1 MSINEHIST
10 NLTHY
15 IHSSNPQYAFLITGS
30 WGAGKTYY
38 IENYIENNSP
48 EAKKI
53 IKVSLFGL
61 IRTSEINERLFEQLH
76 PILGSKY
83 ARLAGKLVKGAISF
97 GVKLDLDSDNKP
109 ETALNTKLD
118 KFDVFDFFN
127 PAKSNDELILVLD
140 DIERSSIPLKDILGY
155 INELTDILNVK
166 VILLINEVEIDEI
179 QMDTYKK
186 FKEKVIGKT
195 FEVSH
200 DINEILDHLLE
211 GLYKT
216 KEYKLEILNIHSKSK
231 YKNIR
236 KLKQCISDFEYLCEH
251 INDDYLANSDYYSNL
266 VKTFFALSIEAKA
279 GTITESDLRKNK
291 PFRGLE
297 KADETSGKKDLK
309 SLYFSETQHLY
320 SGDIWADL
328 IFKCNLKD
336 INGHTLGLLYFVEKS
351 KSTTA
356 PWIKLWDFSNLENED
371 FTILIDDLKKEIEGH
386 EECDLRIYIH
396 KLSIAIYFSKNNLL
410 ELEVS
415 KIKALSEA
423 YADKYKNS
431 AHWREIKLS
440 GSVFSDGRGYS
451 YLVENDKDF
460 IEIKDSIINEN
471 SKSYEAGEVIR
482 QQEASEAIARFLRTS
497 NTDDIHKVLI
507 DTHQTTPILAQM
519 SPNDF
524 VERLIGAKNADI
536 KTISDTMHY
545 RYRDNVY
552 TNGFNNYV
560 YLESECAFWRES
572 QELLATKL
580 DTTYGLKKHILRLFL
595 EHVIPKFI
603 SLLSNTP
610 VSRV

>member
-1 MSINEHIST
+1 MSTNQHIST

-15 IHSSNPQYAFLITGS
+15 IYSSNPQYAFLITGS
-30 WGAGKTYY
+30 WGAGKTHY
-38 IENYIENNSP
+38 IENYIEHNAP

-61 IRTSEINERLFEQLH
+61 SRTSEINERLFEQLH

-118 KFDVFDFFN
+118 KFDIFDFFN

-166 VILLINEVEIDEI
+166 VILLINEAEIDEAQI
-179 QMDTYKK
+179 DIYKK

-200 DINEILDHLLE
+200 DIDEILDHLLE
-211 GLYKT
+211 GLYET
-216 KEYKLEILNIHSKSK
+216 KKYKVEILDIHTKSK

-251 INDDYLANSDYYSNL
+251 INDEYLANSDFYSNL

-279 GTITESDLRKNK
+279 GAIIESDLRKNK
-291 PFRGLE
+291 PFRTLE
-297 KADETSGKKDLK
+297 KTDETSGKKDLK
-309 SLYFSETQHLY
+309 KLYFSEVQHLY
-320 SGDIWADL
+320 SGDIWADI
-328 IFKCNLKD
+328 IFKCNLKN
-336 INGHTLGLLYFVEKS
+336 INNHTSGLLYFIEKT
-351 KSTTA
+351 KIATA
-356 PWIKLWDFSNLENED
+356 PWIKLWNFSSLEDED
-371 FTILIDDLKKEIEGH
+371 FTVLIEDLKKEIEGL
-386 EECDLRIYIH
+386 EECDLRAYIH
-396 KLSIAIYFSKNNLL
+396 KLSIAIYFSKNDLLNLQ
-410 ELEVS
+410 VS
-415 KIKALSEA
+415 NIKALSEA
-423 YADKYKNS
+423 YTNKYRDS

-440 GSVFSDGRGYS
+440 GSVFFDGRGYS
-451 YLVENDKDF
+451 YLTENDKDF
-460 IEIKDSIINEN
+460 VEIKDSIINEN

-482 QQEASEAIARFLRTS
+482 QQEASQTIAKFLRDS
-497 NTDDIHKVLI
+497 NIEDIYNVLI
-507 DTHQTTPILAQM
+507 ETHQITPILAQM

-524 VERLIGAKNADI
+524 IDRLILATNADI

-552 TNGFNNYV
+552 TNGLHNYV
-560 YLESECAFWRES
+560 YLESECAFWRQS
-572 QELLATKL
+572 QELLATKI
-580 DTTYGLKKHILRLFL
+580 DTAHGLKKHILKLFL

-610 VSRV
+610 VSRT

>member
-1 MSINEHIST
+1 MSTNEHIST

-15 IHSSNPQYAFLITGS
+15 IYSSNPQYAFLITGD
-30 WGAGKTYY
+30 WGAGKTYF
-38 IENYIENNSP
+38 IENYIEHNTP

-53 IKVSLFGL
+53 IKISLFGL
-61 IRTSEINERLFEQLH
+61 GRTAEINERLFEQLH

-97 GVKLDLDSDNKP
+97 GVKLDLDSDSKP
-109 ETALNTKLD
+109 ETTLSTKLD

-127 PAKSNDELILVLD
+127 PAKSNDELILVFD
-140 DIERSSIPLKDILGY
+140 DIERSSIPLKDILGF

-166 VILLINEVEIDEI
+166 VILLINEVEVDKAQIDL
-179 QMDTYKK
+179 YAK

-211 GLYKT
+211 GLYRA
-216 KEYKLEILNIHSKSK
+216 KECKIEILDIHSKSK

-251 INDDYLANSDYYSNL
+251 INDDYLANSDFHSNL
-266 VKTFFALSIEAKA
+266 VKTFFALSIETKA

-291 PFRGLE
+291 PFRKLE
-297 KADETSGKKDLK
+297 KTEGLPSEKDLK
-309 SLYFSETQHLY
+309 SLYFSEVQHLY
-320 SGDIWADL
+320 SGDVWADI
-328 IFKCNLKD
+328 IFKCKLKN
-336 INGHTLGLLYFVEKS
+336 INDHTSGLLYFIEKT
-351 KSTTA
+351 KNVTA
-356 PWIKLWDFSNLENED
+356 SWVKLWNFIDLENEE
-371 FTILIDDLKKEIEGH
+371 FTVLIDDLKKELEEL
-386 EECDLRIYIH
+386 EECDLRVYIH
-396 KLSIAIYFSKNNLL
+396 KLSLAIYFSKNGLL
-410 ELEVS
+410 ELEMS
-415 KIKALSEA
+415 QIKALSEA
-423 YADKYKNS
+423 YTIKYKNS

-440 GSVFSDGRGYS
+440 GSVFADGRGYS

-460 IEIKDSIINEN
+460 IEIRDSIKNES

-482 QQEASEAIARFLRTS
+482 QKEASEAIASFLRTS
-497 NTDDIHKVLI
+497 NTDDIYKVLI
-507 DTHQTTPILAQM
+507 ETHQTVPILAQM

-524 VERLIGAKNADI
+524 IERLIGAANADI
-536 KTISDTMHY
+536 KVISDTMHY

-552 TNGFNNYV
+552 TNGIHNYV

-572 QELLATKL
+572 QELLATKI
-580 DTTYGLKKHILRLFL
+580 DTKYGLKKHILKLFL

-603 SLLSNTP
+603 LLLSNTP
-610 VSRV
+610 VSRT